1 MTAIMINGDMY
12 SLIFEKKREI
22 RERYKMHIRIS
33 DAVAIIIQNSICD
46 TEELL
51 GLGKEGE
58 YIKKDKPDIIRGLN
72 RQKPRI
78 VYRKTAKTV
87 QIEDDVY
94 FLIMDKQRD
103 ILQKYGVNITISQ
116 IIDALLKNYIYK
128 IEEFFHI
135 KV

>member
-1 MTAIMINGDMY
+1 MAFHNRMAYHRFGAEGSSSVDIYTTKNKSDAY
-12 SLIFEKKREI
+12 LLEQYLI
-22 RERYKMHIRIS
+22 REL
-33 DAVAIIIQNSICD
+33 N
-46 TEELL
+46 
-51 GLGKEGE
+51 
-58 YIKKDKPDIIRGLN
+58 PGLN

-78 VYRKTAKTV
+78 FSRKTAKTV

-103 ILQKYGVNITISQ
+103 ILKKYGVNITMSQ
-116 IIDALLKNYIYK
+116 IIDTLLKNYIYK